1 MLCYEL
7 VTIYVIWYSFSTQLE
22 ACQELLWPTLILT
35 FIFKVISIL
44 RFDYNRKWMH
54 NLVLIYATIQ
64 PYFTLYCKCFVM
76 EVRHIKGK
84 LDKQPKY
91 SLIQLP
97 LYTLYFPLQQ
107 FFPFDWIGTTW
118 DIIFINEDNKI
129 FHVDL
134 KKRYECTIFGKH
146 EDDRTILVLRKK
158 WNIFAHSIHT

>member
-1 MLCYEL
+1 MSG
-7 VTIYVIWYSFSTQLE
+7 VTSTHTHFDLYIQGH
-22 ACQELLWPTLILT
+22 I
-35 FIFKVISIL
+35 
-44 RFDYNRKWMH
+44 RFEYKRKWIH
-54 NLVLIYATIQ
+54 NIVLIYVAIK

-107 FFPFDWIGTTW
+107 FFSFDWIGTTW

-134 KKRYECTIFGKH
+134 KKRYIIIHIFKKH
-146 EDDRTILVLRKK
+146 EDDRSMLVLRKEIK
-158 WNIFAHSIHT
+158 HICIFN